1 MYKPSMNE
9 ITPLVDQEDPLADAL
24 NDTPTMEDKIDGLF
38 VGTGNKKITVKDI
51 KKKIAELSKQI
62 DYSDISKPDCENKY
76 AHTRSICTAYI
87 VFVLVSLIGLIGIFI
102 WKFCRGWI
110 KNNEEKEKGSDT
122 AEP

>member
-1 MYKPSMNE
+1 MYKSSMNE
-9 ITPLVDQEDPLADAL
+9 ISPLVDQGDPLADAL
-24 NDTPTMEDKIDGLF
+24 NDAPTMEDKLDGLF
-38 VGTGNKKITVKDI
+38 VGTGDKKITVKDI

-62 DYSDISKPDCENKY
+62 DYSGISKPDCENKY

-110 KNNEEKEKGSDT
+110 KNNEEKEKDSDT